1 MPGMQSVTV
10 RRAVEYRAAEGAA
23 LTLDLYAPPAAKGAA
38 RPAVVLVVG
47 YPDPG
52 FEAMLGCKWKEMES
66 SVGWAHLLGASG
78 IVAITYTNR
87 DPAADLDALL
97 EHVRRNGES
106 LGIDPARIGLWASSG
121 NVPLALSLLMQRRAS
136 CAALLYGFTLD
147 LEGSTVIA
155 DAARTFGFA
164 NPTAGKSVE
173 DLPRDVPLFV
183 ARAGR
188 DETPGLN
195 VSLDRFLGH
204 ALAANLPIAF
214 ANHPEGPHAFEL
226 WHDSETTREVVRQI
240 LAFLRSHLRA

>member
-1 MPGMQSVTV
+1 MQSVTV
-10 RRAVEYRAAEGAA
+10 RRGVEYPAADGVA
-23 LTLDLYAPPAAKGAA
+23 LALDLYSPPGPKGAA

-52 FEAMLGCKWKEMES
+52 FEARLGCKWKEMES
-66 SVGWAHLLGASG
+66 SIGWAHLVAASG

-97 EHVRRNGES
+97 EHVRRNAAD

-136 CAALLYGFTLD
+136 CAALLYGLTLD
-147 LEGSTVIA
+147 LEGSTAVA
-155 DAARTFGFA
+155 DAAKAFGFA

-173 DLPRDVPLFV
+173 DLPRDVPIFV

-195 VSLDRFLGH
+195 ACLDRFLAH

-214 ANHPEGPHAFEL
+214 ANHAEGPHAFDL
-226 WHDSETTREVVRQI
+226 WHDSETTREIVRQT